1 MQGINKQ
8 ILSRIFGRGRGWVFS
23 SADFVVEFPAAN
35 IDKALSI
42 LTKEGKIR
50 RLCRGL
56 YHYPN
61 KSALLGQEMGPDMD
75 QVAQAFA
82 RKFNWRIQPTGDT
95 ALNLLGL
102 STQVPAK
109 YLYAS
114 DGPNRTYKI
123 SGIFLEFRRTALKD
137 VGFRYRESGL
147 IVHALKALGRDHAR
161 ASVREHIRQQ
171 LTPDLYE
178 KIVSDTRTV
187 TGWVHDI
194 IKDICRESG

>member
-1 MQGINKQ
+1 MQGINKKT
-8 ILSRIFGRGRGWVFS
+8 LSRIFGRGRGWAFS

-56 YHYPN
+56 YDYPK

-82 RKFNWRIQPTGDT
+82 RKFKWRIQPTGEI

-114 DGPNRTYKI
+114 DGPNRTYI
-123 SGIFLEFRRTALKD
+123 IFGTSLEFRRTALKD
-137 VGFRYRESGL
+137 VGFKYRESAL
-147 IVHALKALGRDHAR
+147 IVHALKALGKDGTT
-161 ASVREHIRQQ
+161 ASVRQRIRQQ
-171 LTPDLYE
+171 LPPDLYD

-194 IKDICRESG
+194 IKDICRGSS